1 MMFLRNAI
9 FAILIVLIKMDAS
22 IVDKDLIER
31 INKGEEK
38 AFEVLYNSYFVY
50 LCACANSYIFN
61 PVEAQ
66 DIVNETFAKIWY
78 RRGELSF
85 PIHAYLIRAI
95 QNGCLNYLRSL
106 HSRERIIDEYREALL
121 EYQEE
126 FCASECSPLQEMELA
141 DLEKSVQNIVSSL
154 PDKCRFIFEQYL
166 YSNLTPQEIADKNN
180 ISVNTV
186 RVHVKN
192 AMDKIREKVGSRV
205 GILLFFFS
213 KKRMKKICFG
223 LNVLSVACV
232 LSIVDNSK
240 DIK

>member
-192 AMDKIREKVGSRV
+192 AMDKIREKINIRGFINTSYDFCTGSHVGPDT
-205 GILLFFFS
+205 IALFF
-213 KKRMKKICFG
+213 IG
-223 LNVLSVACV
+223 
-232 LSIVDNSK
+232 K
-240 DIK
+240 DRELVQS

>member
-1 MMFLRNAI
+1 MIFLRNAI

-213 KKRMKKICFG
+213 KKRMKKSVFG

>member
-1 MMFLRNAI
+1 
-9 FAILIVLIKMDAS
+9 MDAS

-192 AMDKIREKVGSRV
+192 AMDKIRKG
-205 GILLFFFS
+205 GI
-213 KKRMKKICFG
+213 
-223 LNVLSVACV
+223 
-232 LSIVDNSK
+232 
-240 DIK
+240 